1 MLMLRANGWR
11 GLALGGLVCVAAA
24 LAPAAPAL
32 ASTQLLNLSGS
43 GASVAGVALAGSD
56 CSNPALSQPFLSW
69 GDSNWYTLAPGQS
82 AGGFGGSGWT
92 LLTGASVR
100 SSSLLDGGSG
110 SVLNLPPLSIAISP
124 PVCVESDYPTA
135 RAVVRGGAGARVSI
149 VALYADALGGSGV
162 TESVLQTGLSGAL
175 GGGAA
180 WAPSGVVQVH
190 PGNLPGW
197 QVVQFVF
204 VNLSVGDLQLY
215 DFYVDPRMSD

>member
-1 MLMLRANGWR
+1 MFMRANRWR
-11 GLALGGLVCVAAA
+11 GLALGGVVCVAAA

-32 ASTQLLNLSGS
+32 ASTQLLNLSSS

-56 CSNPALSQPFLSW
+56 CSTPSLSQPFLSW

-82 AGGFGGSGWT
+82 VDNLDGSGWT
-92 LLTGASVR
+92 LLSGASTR
-100 SSSLLDGGSG
+100 SSSLLDGSSG

-135 RAVVRGGAGARVSI
+135 RAIIKTTLGAHVS
-149 VALYADALGGSGV
+149 VAALYADALGQGV
-162 TESVLQTGLSGAL
+162 TENILQTGLSGAL
-175 GGGAA
+175 GGAST
-180 WAPSGVVQVH
+180 WAPSGIVQVH